1 MSEKNKIS
9 EEQLKGLQEKIT
21 VIQQLQ
27 TQIGGVESQKHVLLH
42 QLFGAQ
48 DELQKL
54 QTVLQDEYG
63 KISVNIQDGT
73 YEEITEEVVQ
83 EEA

>member
-27 TQIGGVESQKHVLLH
+27 TQIGGVEAQKHVLLH
-42 QLFGAQ
+42 QLLGAQ

-73 YEEITEEVVQ
+73 YEEITEEIVQ

>member
-1 MSEKNKIS
+1 MSKENKIS

-27 TQIGGVESQKHVLLH
+27 TQIGGVEAQKHVLLH
-42 QLFGAQ
+42 QLLGAQ